1 MFQTRLLAT
10 PYPRTYGFYHKE
22 QCLGDVDMAVT
33 ARQVERRVTSLV
45 DGINI
50 AARRDMLREGRLLVL
65 YSREM
70 QWGLQ

>member
-1 MFQTRLLAT
+1 
-10 PYPRTYGFYHKE
+10 
-22 QCLGDVDMAVT
+22 MAVT

>member
-1 MFQTRLLAT
+1 MSCGTARTRH
-10 PYPRTYGFYHKE
+10 YQRDKE